1 MDREWYQAEI
11 ETFQQRQV
19 DIWAAGLEKYLESKR
34 CKLGLCGKMNDLD
47 LLAKTAAKTEDRE
60 DARRLLD
67 SELGKRDMAWNRV
80 AQQIEQIEITI
91 AKLRERADGRL

>member
-1 MDREWYQAEI
+1 MDKDQYQGEI
-11 ETFQQRQV
+11 EALQALQAR
-19 DIWAAGLEKYLESKR
+19 IWIEGLNKYLESKR

-47 LLAKTAAKTEDRE
+47 LLAKTAVKVEDRE
-60 DARRLLD
+60 EARRCLD
-67 SELGKRDMAWNRV
+67 GELGKRDMAWNRV